1 MAYLV
6 SIIRDKTDKTIQ
18 RHKTI
23 HRISGDVYLITP
35 GNIMESLESHK
46 KLFPESTATTIE
58 EAGAYHAQYLT
69 DLAEKRRQAAEQAA
83 AEQEAENDEL
93 N

>member
-6 SIIRDKTDKTIQ
+6 SIIRDKTNKVMQ

-23 HRISGDVYLITP
+23 HGISGDVYVITP
-35 GNIMESLESHK
+35 GNIIESLASHK

-69 DLAEKRRQAAEQAA
+69 NLAEKRRLAAEQD
-83 AEQEAENDEL
+83 AENGSDDAL